1 MVLEEIGRLSSKL
14 NQLLQF
20 SRPAVRG
27 GAVTASCDARVVIEE
42 VTVVL
47 RHEAERRGV
56 FLETKLAEGSLF
68 VAAGAEAVSD
78 IASNLLVNALEAS
91 SRGGHVLVSAAANDG
106 VGVLVVE
113 DDGPGIPASAREKIL
128 QPFFTTKAQ
137 GTGLG
142 LAIVARRVAE
152 FGGEL
157 DWESP
162 IRDGKGTRFT
172 VKLVAAAERGF

>member
-1 MVLEEIGRLSSKL
+1 LSSKL

-20 SRPAVRG
+20 SRPAVRAG
-27 GAVTASCDARVVIEE
+27 GAAMTCDARAVIEE
-42 VTVVL
+42 VIGVL

-56 FLETKLAEGSLF
+56 LLETKLADEKLL
-68 VAAGAEAVSD
+68 VAAGAEALSD
-78 IASNLLVNALEAS
+78 IASNLLVNSLEAS
-91 SRGGHVLVSAAANDG
+91 QRGGHVIVSAAMNDG
-106 VGVLVVE
+106 VGLLVVE
-113 DDGPGIPASAREKIL
+113 DDGPGIPVGAREKIL

-152 FGGEL
+152 FGGKL

-162 IRDGKGTRFT
+162 IRDGRGTRFT
-172 VKLVAAAERGF
+172 VKLVARVEGGF

>member
-1 MVLEEIGRLSSKL
+1 V
-14 NQLLQF
+14 
-20 SRPAVRG
+20 A
-27 GAVTASCDARVVIEE
+27 ASCDAVAVIEE
-42 VTVVL
+42 VTGVL

-56 FLETKLAEGSLF
+56 ALETKLADGSML

-91 SRGGHVLVSAAANDG
+91 QPGGHVLVSAAAIDG

-113 DDGPGIPASAREKIL
+113 DDGPGIPASARDKIL

-152 FGGEL
+152 SEGKL

-162 IRDGKGTRFT
+162 VREGRGTRFT
-172 VKLVAAAERGF
+172 VTFIAAVERGF